1 MTARNPISR
10 MVKAITVTAVACA
23 ASVLISGCTPVAE
36 LEANQ
41 IGDRDAVMP
50 VSLGDRAFVRPE
62 AMAKGLIE
70 AGLSSEHAL
79 QFGPHLMEMIA
90 TEGGAEL
97 YISGRLIYALAV
109 FNDDLYITSMERG
122 LTVVRDAA

>member
-10 MVKAITVTAVACA
+10 MVKAITVTAVACT